1 MESTRKELIE
11 LLNNVEGH
19 ISGQELSDQLGIS
32 RTAVWKHMNE
42 LKKDGYE
49 IEAVQRKGYKILSSP
64 DKISE
69 NTLRWGLDTKWIGHE
84 LNHYDQVE
92 STQEI
97 VHQLAKQGKPHGTVV
112 IADEQ
117 VKGKGRMSRNWDS
130 PKGKGIWM
138 SILLRPNLPPVQAPQ
153 ITLLAATV
161 LARMIAERSA
171 LAPQIKWP
179 NDLLINHKKIS
190 GILTE
195 MQAEQDTIQY
205 IVLGMGM
212 NVNQED
218 REIPEDIKYKA
229 SSLKIES
236 NQHWNIQQT
245 VQHILR
251 LFEDTYERFEAQGF
265 ASIKKDW
272 EHFGYKI
279 GEEVT
284 ISTMKKTWQATLVGI
299 EPDGA
304 LRARRKDGEE
314 EKLYSAEI
322 HWGEGGYHA

>member
-1 MESTRKELIE
+1 M
-11 LLNNVEGH
+11 
-19 ISGQELSDQLGIS
+19 
-32 RTAVWKHMNE
+32 
-42 LKKDGYE
+42 
-49 IEAVQRKGYKILSSP
+49 
-64 DKISE
+64 
-69 NTLRWGLDTKWIGHE
+69 
-84 LNHYDQVE
+84 
-92 STQEI
+92 
-97 VHQLAKQGKPHGTVV
+97 HQLAKQGKPHGTVV

-138 SILLRPNLPPVQAPQ
+138 SVLLRPNLPPVQAPQ

-161 LARMIAERSA
+161 LARMVAERSS
-171 LAPQIKWP
+171 LVPQIKWP
-179 NDLLINHKKIS
+179 NDLLINHKKVS

-229 SSLKIES
+229 SSLKVES
-236 NQHWNIQQT
+236 GQHWNIQQT

-251 LFEDTYERFEAQGF
+251 LFEDTYERFETHGF

-284 ISTMKKTWQATLVGI
+284 ISTMRKTWQATLIGI

-304 LRARRKDGEE
+304 LRARSKDGQE